1 MIEAVKS
8 VLNTIRNNSITE
20 FKMIFD
26 QTKIKA
32 EKMGVEIRIL
42 RITNIQRHRANTKHN
57 DPAEYY
63 RINNFFTLFRLPYIR
78 IKFTISQR

>member
-32 EKMGVEIRIL
+32 EKWMLKYGFSE
-42 RITNIQRHRANTKHN
+42 
-57 DPAEYY
+57 
-63 RINNFFTLFRLPYIR
+63 
-78 IKFTISQR
+78 